1 MTIPRAEPSRNA
13 GRWPDDLPEEDVTLF
28 GLANVLLRHWRL
40 IGGAMLVGALLG
52 VASKLFAPAVYVAST
67 SFMPQGTDVQRTSM
81 AVLAGQLGIG
91 LPTSAGT
98 QSPKFYVD
106 LFSSHEFLAPIA
118 SDTFTVA
125 EERGKRATLGELY
138 DVREK
143 TPNVREEIV
152 VALLSSLLSPA
163 SDAKTG
169 IVSVSVTTKWPSISL
184 AIAQRLVSR
193 VNDYNLHVRQSQAG
207 EERRFLS
214 ERLKVAR
221 DTLFEA
227 ENRLKFFLQ
236 QNRQYATSAELTF
249 EHDRLARDVSLA
261 QQILMSL
268 SQSYED
274 AKIREVRDTPVITV
288 TEPARLPFG
297 PKRRRLLSRGVLG
310 LLLGAMIAGFA
321 VLVADAFQR
330 RRRKDDPD
338 VEEFVS
344 LLKKAGRPFFR
355 AREIPG
361 RQ

>member
-13 GRWPDDLPEEDVTLF
+13 GRWPNDVPEEDVTLF
-28 GLANVLLRHWRL
+28 GLANVLLRHRRL
-40 IGGAMLVGALLG
+40 IGGAMVIGAILG
-52 VASKLFAPAVYVAST
+52 VASKLFSPSVYVAST
-67 SFMPQGTDVQRTSM
+67 SFMPQGTDVQRTGI
-81 AVLAGQLGIG
+81 AALAGQLGIG
-91 LPTSAGT
+91 LPSAGGA

-118 SDTFTVA
+118 RDTFTVI
-125 EERGKRATLGELY
+125 EESGKRETLGELY
-138 DVREK
+138 DVRERS
-143 TPNVREEIV
+143 PLVREEII
-152 VALLSSLLSPA
+152 VALLSSLLSA
-163 SDAKTG
+163 TTDAKTG

-214 ERLKVAR
+214 ERLAVAR
-221 DTLFEA
+221 DTLTVA
-227 ENRLKFFLQ
+227 ENRLKYFLQ
-236 QNRQYATSAELTF
+236 QNRQWTTSAELKF
-249 EHDRLARDVSLA
+249 EHDRLDRDVVLD

-288 TEPARLPFG
+288 VEPARLPFG
-297 PKRRRLLSRGVLG
+297 PKRRRLLSRGILG
-310 LLLGAMIAGFA
+310 LLLAAMTAGFA
-321 VLVADAFQR
+321 VLIADAFQR

-338 VEEFVS
+338 IEEFVS
-344 LLKKAGRPFFR
+344 LLKQAGRPFSR

-361 RQ
+361 RE